1 MAAVHHEGWLSGD
14 PVSVARGTP
23 GATPPRS
30 RLSLSLSTLSCLP
43 RLCPDVLHYD
53 TAATRPSQPK
63 TSQSACRWTESNAEP
78 CPLLQLGL
86 GDHRERDFRVL
97 RTGGGAQPRRRALL
111 SPRNEPTPRA
121 APIGA
126 HSPFCLLHPSGWG
139 TRRPLAQPQSCSG
152 QGQGLR
158 CAPRK
163 GPASAPQWGWEVGA
177 QQALL
182 RVNAGGWKDGL

>member
-1 MAAVHHEGWLSGD
+1 MKAGFLGTQSLWPEGLRVPPHPDPGCHSASPHSLVCLDSAQMSSIMTQLLPGLHSLKHHRLPAGGR
-14 PVSVARGTP
+14 RGN
-23 GATPPRS
+23 
-30 RLSLSLSTLSCLP
+30 
-43 RLCPDVLHYD
+43 V
-53 TAATRPSQPK
+53 
-63 TSQSACRWTESNAEP
+63 EP

-126 HSPFCLLHPSGWG
+126 HSPSCLLHPSGWG